1 MGTAQRFIRVD
12 KVIREL
18 CTHVVECHTLLG
30 RWTFQ
35 KRYDAEDYEEM
46 LHQVDVVKNTK
57 SLVGVLLLSSPTHCE
72 NLMILSRCWN
82 LQRQRVCYCCRETW
96 FGECPKDGGI
106 INIVSLLDKLLFI
119 PKYRNRLRR
128 IAVDRSGSVC
138 WDKTHLSFSNRA
150 CRFKPNMIQY
160 GYGVII
166 LIRLIRSCYLWEHPM
181 YRHIIRVHRI
191 KIL

>member
-1 MGTAQRFIRVD
+1 MRLLTQNRKGHGKQIVGTAQRFIRVD

-82 LQRQRVCYCCRETW
+82 LQRQKSMLLLQRNLVWRM
-96 FGECPKDGGI
+96 PKRWRNYKYSI
-106 INIVSLLDKLLFI
+106 SL
-119 PKYRNRLRR
+119 
-128 IAVDRSGSVC
+128 G
-138 WDKTHLSFSNRA
+138 
-150 CRFKPNMIQY
+150 
-160 GYGVII
+160 
-166 LIRLIRSCYLWEHPM
+166 
-181 YRHIIRVHRI
+181 
-191 KIL
+191 